1 MPSLKNRVNSF
12 IFTSQSQLILVLI
25 SILAFFRSMDIYFV
39 GDEINHIESAWEG
52 LTDLTHHYFRPVK
65 ELTLIIDR
73 FFWGYNHAGYHMTN
87 LILHTANTLLVF
99 VLATRIHF
107 ERSAAFIAALL
118 FLLHPIHS
126 TSVYWITGRTDI
138 LCTLFY
144 LTGLV
149 FFINYYKSCK
159 LMTLLFSIGSFLL
172 ALLSKEMAISFP
184 LVITAYVMAFTSDK
198 RQMLKHS
205 IRSTWPFWALI
216 VLYAVF
222 RLIIAGPDVLTGKVH
237 TNLEITNLIRNLSV
251 FIGLLVIPGGHIEIS
266 NFLKSNQQVF
276 TVLTFACLFI
286 LLFLIRVLLK
296 RKETL
301 FLTLFVLLTLLP
313 VIRLAMRWYLYLPSV
328 GFCLLVAYSIWKLQS
343 QKGNRRKIAFLAL
356 TVILLTYS
364 TFLIVEQSRW
374 LKSGQ
379 ISKHVTYLIAE
390 KMATENLYSCFLLSV
405 PAEYKETLT
414 LIHGL
419 ESLVN
424 LRLRSDFGYT
434 LPAKILSA
442 TLISVRSDQDASFDQ
457 LVEHRNAAFRLS
469 LKDSPSFF
477 IFPDQVE
484 IAIYHVRPEIGSKFS
499 YSTYDIIIRGLN
511 KAGEVDE
518 LDVIFSKPDKRFFEL
533 ISDDK
538 IRLEPID

>member
-1 MPSLKNRVNSF
+1 M
-12 IFTSQSQLILVLI
+12 
-25 SILAFFRSMDIYFV
+25 
-39 GDEINHIESAWEG
+39 
-52 LTDLTHHYFRPVK
+52 
-65 ELTLIIDR
+65 
-73 FFWGYNHAGYHMTN
+73 
-87 LILHTANTLLVF
+87 
-99 VLATRIHF
+99 
-107 ERSAAFIAALL
+107 
-118 FLLHPIHS
+118 
-126 TSVYWITGRTDI
+126 
-138 LCTLFY
+138 
-144 LTGLV
+144 
-149 FFINYYKSCK
+149 
-159 LMTLLFSIGSFLL
+159 
-172 ALLSKEMAISFP
+172 
-184 LVITAYVMAFTSDK
+184 
-198 RQMLKHS
+198 
-205 IRSTWPFWALI
+205 
-216 VLYAVF
+216 
-222 RLIIAGPDVLTGKVH
+222 
-237 TNLEITNLIRNLSV
+237 
-251 FIGLLVIPGGHIEIS
+251 
-266 NFLKSNQQVF
+266 
-276 TVLTFACLFI
+276 
-286 LLFLIRVLLK
+286 
-296 RKETL
+296 
-301 FLTLFVLLTLLP
+301 
-313 VIRLAMRWYLYLPSV
+313 YLPSV

-434 LPAKILSA
+434 LPAKIISA

-457 LVEHRNAAFRLS
+457 LVEHRNATFRLS

-477 IFPDQVE
+477 IFPDQAE

-518 LDVIFSKPDKRFFEL
+518 LDVIFSKPGKRIFEL

-538 IRLEPID
+538 IRVEPID